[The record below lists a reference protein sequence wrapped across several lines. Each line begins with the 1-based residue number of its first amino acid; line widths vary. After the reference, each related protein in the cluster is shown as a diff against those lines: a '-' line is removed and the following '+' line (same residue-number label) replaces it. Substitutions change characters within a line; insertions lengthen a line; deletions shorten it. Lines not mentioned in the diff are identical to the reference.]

1 MGYIE
6 ILFII
11 LGIIALAFLYII
23 ANLLKKV
30 EKYED
35 AIVSQ
40 SIFIDKF
47 TDVVEYVYKK
57 LEELD
62 HKGSFKSDD
71 EIGFFFEEVKVLNG
85 LLNAYNQKTKE
96 EEPKIPLIPGN
107 PNLSVFPKA

>member
-6 ILFII
+6 ILFIV
-11 LGIIALAFLYII
+11 LGIITLAFLYVIY
-23 ANLLKKV
+23 NLLKKV

-40 SIFIDKF
+40 SIFIEKF
-47 TDVVEYVYKK
+47 TGVVEYVDKK

-85 LLNAYNQKTKE
+85 LLNAYNQKTKKE
-96 EEPKIPLIPGN
+96 ELNESRK
-107 PNLSVFPKA
+107 

>member
-1 MGYIE
+1 ME
-6 ILFII
+6 IFFNIVFVI
-11 LGIIALAFLYII
+11 LNIFSIVAIYII
-23 ANLLKKV
+23 YNLLKKV

-47 TDVVEYVYKK
+47 TGVVEYVDKK

-85 LLNAYNQKTKE
+85 LLNAYNQQTREKE
-96 EEPKIPLIPGN
+96 
-107 PNLSVFPKA
+107 PNEFKK

>member
-11 LGIIALAFLYII
+11 LGIITLAFLYII
-23 ANLLKKV
+23 SNLLKKV

-47 TDVVEYVYKK
+47 TGVVEYVDKK

-96 EEPKIPLIPGN
+96 EEPNESRK
-107 PNLSVFPKA
+107 

>member
-11 LGIIALAFLYII
+11 LGIITLAFLYVIY
-23 ANLLKKV
+23 NLLKKV

-47 TDVVEYVYKK
+47 TGVVEYVDKK

-96 EEPKIPLIPGN
+96 EEPNESRK
-107 PNLSVFPKA
+107 

>member
-11 LGIIALAFLYII
+11 LGIITLAFLYVIY
-23 ANLLKKV
+23 NLLKKV

-40 SIFIDKF
+40 SIFIEKF
-47 TDVVEYVYKK
+47 TGVVEYVDKK

-71 EIGFFFEEVKVLNG
+71 EIGFFFAEVKVLNG
-85 LLNAYNQKTKE
+85 LLNAYNQTTKA
-96 EEPKIPLIPGN
+96 EEPNESRK
-107 PNLSVFPKA
+107 

>member
-1 MGYIE
+1 ME
-6 ILFII
+6 IFFNIVFII
-11 LGIIALAFLYII
+11 LNIFSIVAIYII
-23 ANLLKKV
+23 YNLLKKV

-47 TDVVEYVYKK
+47 TGVVEYVDKK

-85 LLNAYNQKTKE
+85 LLNAYNQQTRE
-96 EEPKIPLIPGN
+96 EEPNGSRKQGI
-107 PNLSVFPKA
+107 

>member
-1 MGYIE
+1 ME
-6 ILFII
+6 IFFNIVFVI
-11 LGIIALAFLYII
+11 LNIFSIVAIYII
-23 ANLLKKV
+23 YNLLKKV

-47 TDVVEYVYKK
+47 TGVVEYVDKK

-85 LLNAYNQKTKE
+85 LLNAYNQQTRE
-96 EEPKIPLIPGN
+96 EEPNGSRKQGI
-107 PNLSVFPKA
+107 

>member
-1 MGYIE
+1 MEYIE

-47 TDVVEYVYKK
+47 TGVVEYVDKK

-96 EEPKIPLIPGN
+96 EEPNESRK
-107 PNLSVFPKA
+107 

>member
-11 LGIIALAFLYII
+11 LGIITLAFLYII
-23 ANLLKKV
+23 LNLLKKV

-47 TDVVEYVYKK
+47 TGVVEYVDKK

-96 EEPKIPLIPGN
+96 EEPNESRK
-107 PNLSVFPKA
+107 

>member
-23 ANLLKKV
+23 TNLLKKV

-47 TDVVEYVYKK
+47 TGVVEYVDKK

-96 EEPKIPLIPGN
+96 EEPNESRK
-107 PNLSVFPKA
+107 

>member
-6 ILFII
+6 ILFIV
-11 LGIIALAFLYII
+11 LGIITLAFLYVIY
-23 ANLLKKV
+23 NLLKKV

-40 SIFIDKF
+40 SIFIEKF
-47 TDVVEYVYKK
+47 TGVVEYVDKK

-96 EEPKIPLIPGN
+96 EEPNESRK
-107 PNLSVFPKA
+107 

>member
-47 TDVVEYVYKK
+47 TGVVEYVDKK

-96 EEPKIPLIPGN
+96 EEPNESRK
-107 PNLSVFPKA
+107 

>member
-6 ILFII
+6 ILFIV

-47 TDVVEYVYKK
+47 TGVVEYVDKK

-96 EEPKIPLIPGN
+96 EEPNESRK
-107 PNLSVFPKA
+107 

>member
-11 LGIIALAFLYII
+11 LGIITLAFLYVIY
-23 ANLLKKV
+23 NLLKKV

-40 SIFIDKF
+40 SIFIEKF
-47 TDVVEYVYKK
+47 TGVVEYVDKK

-96 EEPKIPLIPGN
+96 EEPNESRK
-107 PNLSVFPKA
+107 

>member
-1 MGYIE
+1 ME
-6 ILFII
+6 IFFNIVFVI
-11 LGIIALAFLYII
+11 LNIFSIVAIYVIY
-23 ANLLKKV
+23 NLLKKV

-47 TDVVEYVYKK
+47 TGVVEYVDKK

-85 LLNAYNQKTKE
+85 LLNAYNQQTRE
-96 EEPKIPLIPGN
+96 EEPNGSRKQGI
-107 PNLSVFPKA
+107 

>member
-47 TDVVEYVYKK
+47 TGVVEYVDKK

-85 LLNAYNQKTKE
+85 LLYAYNQKTKE
-96 EEPKIPLIPGN
+96 EEPNESRK
-107 PNLSVFPKA
+107 